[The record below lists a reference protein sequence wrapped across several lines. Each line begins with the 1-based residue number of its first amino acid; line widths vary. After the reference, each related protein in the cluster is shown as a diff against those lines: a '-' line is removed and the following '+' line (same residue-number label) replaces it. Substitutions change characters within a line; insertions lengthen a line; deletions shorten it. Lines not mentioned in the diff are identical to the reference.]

1 MKLRDYQQA
10 AVDAVFAYWE
20 RAPSTPERPA
30 NPLIVMPTGAGKSPT
45 LGDLVRR
52 LAQDYGARVLVVTHR
67 AELIKQDA
75 KAIRSIYPDVDLGI
89 YSAGLGRRE
98 IRQVTVAGIQS
109 IYRRVGDLG
118 RIDVIVSDECHLIPD
133 DGDGQYQ
140 TLIKGA
146 QDINPDV
153 RVVGLTATD
162 HRLGQGYLTE
172 GENAIFTAVV
182 YSCDMRKLIED
193 GYLSPIVTGYATA
206 SISLDDVA
214 IRAGEFAAR
223 DLEMASDIDK
233 INDAVAD
240 DVAKALDAG
249 RTSAL
254 VFGTSIAHAKRLR
267 NALQIRGVSCE
278 TITGDTSPED
288 RVRVID
294 LFKAR
299 SLKAIT
305 SCDVLTTGFD
315 APVTDV
321 VALVRPTMSPSLYVQ
336 MVGRG
341 SRIAEGKSD
350 CLLLDYGG
358 NIARHGPID
367 DVKVKPR
374 GRKGEGDAPVKL
386 CPKCKAMAATAA
398 RQCMH
403 CGYEWPPPE
412 RKANNK
418 ASNLPALSWQAPK
431 PPPPPPVRREVG
443 RVEWRK
449 HYKMGDDSAPPSLR
463 IDYYAPEDDGPM
475 SVPRKLASE
484 WVCLE
489 HDGYAYQKAVTW
501 WANHVGCREPA
512 TVDEAIELLDLGYMP
527 KVTAI
532 DVGKD
537 PKNPKY
543 DRVVAI
549 YQQKQEAGDDDRE
562 APEAPAPLATD
573 DEMDDLPW

>member
-1 MKLRDYQQA
+1 MKLRPYQQE
-10 AVDAVFAYWE
+10 AVDAVFSYWE

-45 LGDLVRR
+45 LGELVRR
-52 LAQDYGARVLVVTHR
+52 LVQDFGCRVLVVTHR

-75 KAIRSIYPDVDLGI
+75 KAIRSMFPAVDLGI

-98 IRQVTVAGIQS
+98 VRQVTVAGIQS
-109 IYRRVGDLG
+109 IYRRVADLG
-118 RIDVIVSDECHLIPD
+118 RIDVIIPDECHLIPD

-140 TLIKGA
+140 TLKKEA
-146 QDINPDV
+146 QEINPDV
-153 RVVGLTATD
+153 RWVGLTATD
-162 HRLGQGYLTE
+162 YRLSQGYLTE
-172 GENAIFTAVV
+172 GENALFSAVA
-182 YSCDMRKLIED
+182 YSCDMRALIAD

-206 SISLDDVA
+206 SINVDDVA

-223 DLEMASDIDK
+223 DLEMASDVDK

-240 DVAKALDAG
+240 DVVKALDGG

-267 NALQIRGVSCE
+267 NALQVRGVSSE
-278 TITGDTSPED
+278 TITGDTPPEE
-288 RVRVID
+288 RARLID

-299 SLKAIT
+299 SLKSIT

-315 APVTDV
+315 APVTDI

-341 SRIAEGKSD
+341 SRIAEGKAD

-403 CGYEWPPPE
+403 CGYEWPPPT
-412 RKANNK
+412 RKANDK
-418 ASNLPALSWQAPK
+418 ASNLPALSWQMPPK
-431 PPPPPPVRREVG
+431 PAVAPPARREVG
-443 RVEWRK
+443 HVEWHAHR
-449 HYKMGDDSAPPSLR
+449 KMGDDEAPPTLR
-463 IDYYAPEDDGPM
+463 IDYYPPTEGGDLSM
-475 SVPRKLASE
+475 PRKIASE
-484 WVCLE
+484 WICVE
-489 HDGYAYQKAVTW
+489 HEVGSFAWRKAMTW
-501 WANHVGCREPA
+501 WENHVGCKEP
-512 TVDEAIELLDLGYMP
+512 TSVEDAIDLLNMGYMA
-527 KVTAI
+527 KVVAI

-543 DRVVAI
+543 DRVFAI
-549 YQQKQEAGDDDRE
+549 YQDKEASEE
-562 APEAPAPLATD
+562 AEETDAQPLVTD
-573 DEMDDLPW
+573 DEMDEIPW